1 MFFIYSFEDD
11 DVRHIVVL
19 LGVGGVGKTT
29 LAYRLMGLSIRP
41 TVTLRPGVYRL
52 YVANKEINLIDVP
65 GQYVVEVVQNFAKM
79 WTFYV
84 DKAVYMY
91 DVLHYDT
98 LRSLVEIH
106 SGLLDRGIKPFKKL
120 AVVGN
125 KMDLAREYGFQVEAD
140 EIAAA
145 VGANEIYYISALKDD
160 AKDLLKVVL

>member
-1 MFFIYSFEDD
+1 MVE
-11 DVRHIVVL
+11 VRLTMRHMVVL

-29 LAYRLMGLSIRP
+29 LAYKLMGLSIRP

-52 YVANKEINLIDVP
+52 YIANKEVNLIDVP
-65 GQYVVEVVQNFAKM
+65 GQYVVEVVHYFARM

-91 DVLHYDT
+91 DVLQYDT
-98 LRSLVEIH
+98 LKALVEIH
-106 SGLLDRGIKPFKKL
+106 SGLLDRGIKPFKRL

-125 KMDLAREYGFQVEAD
+125 KMDLARQYGFYVEAD

-145 VGANEIYYISALKDD
+145 VGAQEIHYLSALKDD
-160 AKDLLKVVL
+160 PKNLVRVIL

>member
-1 MFFIYSFEDD
+1 M
-11 DVRHIVVL
+11 RHIVAL

-52 YVANKEINLIDVP
+52 YIANIEVNLIDVP
-65 GQYVVEVVQNFAKM
+65 GQYVVEVVYSFARM

-84 DKAVYMY
+84 DKVVYMY

-98 LRSLVEIH
+98 LKALVEIH
-106 SGLLDRGIKPFKKL
+106 SGLLDRGIKPFKRL

-125 KMDLAREYGFQVEAD
+125 KMDLARQYGFYVEAD

-145 VGANEIYYISALKDD
+145 VGAQEIHYISALKDD
-160 AKDLLKVVL
+160 PKKLARVVL

>member
-1 MFFIYSFEDD
+1 MVE
-11 DVRHIVVL
+11 VRLTMRHIVVL

-52 YVANKEINLIDVP
+52 YIANREVNLIDVP
-65 GQYVVEVVQNFAKM
+65 GQYVVEVVHNFARM

-98 LRSLVEIH
+98 LKALVEIH
-106 SGLLDRGIKPFKKL
+106 SGLLDRGIKPFKRL

-125 KMDLAREYGFQVEAD
+125 KMDLARQYGFYVEAD

-145 VGANEIYYISALKDD
+145 VGAQEIHYISALKDNP
-160 AKDLLKVVL
+160 KELIRVIL

>member
-1 MFFIYSFEDD
+1 MAGERLAM
-11 DVRHIVVL
+11 RHIVVL

-52 YVANKEINLIDVP
+52 YIANREVNLIDVP
-65 GQYVVEVVQNFAKM
+65 GQYVVEVVHNFARM

-98 LRSLVEIH
+98 LKALVEIH
-106 SGLLDRGIKPFKKL
+106 SGLLERGIKPFKRL

-125 KMDLAREYGFQVEAD
+125 KMDLARQYGFYVEAD

-145 VGANEIYYISALKDD
+145 VGAQEIHYISALKDD
-160 AKDLLKVVL
+160 PKELVRVIL

>member
-1 MFFIYSFEDD
+1 MME
-11 DVRHIVVL
+11 VRLTMRHIVVL

-52 YVANKEINLIDVP
+52 YIANREVNLIDVP
-65 GQYVVEVVQNFAKM
+65 GQYVVEVVHNFARM

-84 DKAVYMY
+84 DKAIYMY

-98 LRSLVEIH
+98 LKALVEIH
-106 SGLLDRGIKPFKKL
+106 SGLLDRGIKPFKRL

-125 KMDLAREYGFQVEAD
+125 KMDLAHQYGFYVEAD

-145 VGANEIYYISALKDD
+145 VGAQEIHYISALKDNP
-160 AKDLLKVVL
+160 KDLMRVIL

>member
-1 MFFIYSFEDD
+1 MVE
-11 DVRHIVVL
+11 VRLTMRHIVVL

-52 YVANKEINLIDVP
+52 YIANREVNLIDVP
-65 GQYVVEVVQNFAKM
+65 GQYVVEVVHHFARM

-98 LRSLVEIH
+98 LKALVEIH
-106 SGLLDRGIKPFKKL
+106 SGLLDRGIKPFKRL

-125 KMDLAREYGFQVEAD
+125 KMDLAHQYGFYVEAD

-145 VGANEIYYISALKDD
+145 VGAQEIHYISALKDNP
-160 AKDLLKVVL
+160 KDLMRVIL

>member
-1 MFFIYSFEDD
+1 MVE
-11 DVRHIVVL
+11 VRLTMRHIVVL

-29 LAYRLMGLSIRP
+29 LAYRLMGLSTRP

-52 YVANKEINLIDVP
+52 YIANREVNLIDVP
-65 GQYVVEVVQNFAKM
+65 GQYVVEVVHNFARM

-98 LRSLVEIH
+98 LKALVEIH
-106 SGLLDRGIKPFKKL
+106 SGLLDRGIKPFKRL

-125 KMDLAREYGFQVEAD
+125 KMDLARQYGFHVEAD

-145 VGANEIYYISALKDD
+145 VGAQEIHYISALKDD
-160 AKDLLKVVL
+160 PKDLVRVIL

>member
-1 MFFIYSFEDD
+1 MAGERLAMRY
-11 DVRHIVVL
+11 IVVL

-52 YVANKEINLIDVP
+52 YLSSKEVNLIDVP
-65 GQYVVEVVQNFAKM
+65 GQYVVEVVQNFARM

-98 LRSLVEIH
+98 LKGARGDTQRASRAGGLSRLRGSRWWATRWISRGNTASMWRLMRSPPPWGPRRFTTSPRLETT
-106 SGLLDRGIKPFKKL
+106 LRT
-120 AVVGN
+120 
-125 KMDLAREYGFQVEAD
+125 
-140 EIAAA
+140 
-145 VGANEIYYISALKDD
+145 
-160 AKDLLKVVL
+160 

>member
-1 MFFIYSFEDD
+1 MAGERLAM
-11 DVRHIVVL
+11 RHIVVL

-29 LAYRLMGLSIRP
+29 LAYRLMGLSLKP
-41 TVTLRPGVYRL
+41 TVTLRPASIGFTCLTKRLTYRR
-52 YVANKEINLIDVP
+52 A
-65 GQYVVEVVQNFAKM
+65 GQYVVEVVQNFARM

-98 LRSLVEIH
+98 LKALVEIH
-106 SGLLDRGIKPFKKL
+106 SGLLERGIKPFKRL

-125 KMDLAREYGFQVEAD
+125 KMDLARQYGFQVEAD

-145 VGANEIYYISALKDD
+145 VGAQEIYYISALKDD
-160 AKDLLKVVL
+160 PKDLVRVIL

>member
-1 MFFIYSFEDD
+1 M
-11 DVRHIVVL
+11 RHIVVL

-41 TVTLRPGVYRL
+41 TVTLRPGIYRL
-52 YVANKEINLIDVP
+52 YLSNKEVNLIDVP
-65 GQYVVEVVQNFAKM
+65 GQHVVGVVQNFARM

-91 DVLHYDT
+91 DVLHYGT
-98 LRSLVEIH
+98 VRALVEIH
-106 SGLLDRGIKPFKKL
+106 SGLLDRGIKLFKRL

-125 KMDLAREYGFQVEAD
+125 KMDLAREYGFYVEAD

-145 VGANEIYYISALKDD
+145 VGAQEVHYISALRDD
-160 AKDLLKVVL
+160 PKDLVKVVL

>member
-1 MFFIYSFEDD
+1 MVE
-11 DVRHIVVL
+11 VRLTMRHIVVL

-52 YVANKEINLIDVP
+52 YIANREANLIDVP
-65 GQYVVEVVQNFAKM
+65 GQYVVEVVHNFARM

-98 LRSLVEIH
+98 LKALVEIH
-106 SGLLDRGIKPFKKL
+106 SGLLDRGIKPFKRL

-125 KMDLAREYGFQVEAD
+125 KMDLARQYGFYVEAD

-145 VGANEIYYISALKDD
+145 VGAQEIHYISALKDD
-160 AKDLLKVVL
+160 PKELVRAIL

>member
-1 MFFIYSFEDD
+1 M
-11 DVRHIVVL
+11 RHIVVL

-29 LAYRLMGLSIRP
+29 LAYRLLGLSIRP
-41 TVTLRPGVYRL
+41 TVTLRPGMYRF
-52 YVANKEINLIDVP
+52 YIADREVSLIDVP
-65 GQYVVEVVQNFAKM
+65 GQYVVEIVYNFAQM

-98 LRSLVEIH
+98 LKALVEIH
-106 SGLLDRGIKPFKKL
+106 SGLLERGIKPFKRL

-125 KMDLAREYGFQVEAD
+125 KMDLARQYGFYVEAD

-145 VGANEIYYISALKDD
+145 VGAQEVHYISALKDD
-160 AKDLLKVVL
+160 PEELVRVIL

>member
-1 MFFIYSFEDD
+1 M
-11 DVRHIVVL
+11 RHIVVL

-29 LAYRLMGLSIRP
+29 LAYRLIGLSIRP
-41 TVTLRPGVYRL
+41 TVTLRPGMYRF
-52 YVANKEINLIDVP
+52 YIADREVNLIDVP
-65 GQYVVEVVQNFAKM
+65 GQYVVEIVYNFAQM

-98 LRSLVEIH
+98 LKALAEIH
-106 SGLLDRGIKPFKKL
+106 SGLLERGIKPFKRL

-125 KMDLAREYGFQVEAD
+125 KMDLARQYGFYVEAD

-145 VGANEIYYISALKDD
+145 VGAQEVHYISALKDD
-160 AKDLLKVVL
+160 PEELVRVIL

>member
-1 MFFIYSFEDD
+1 MRY
-11 DVRHIVVL
+11 IVVL

-52 YVANKEINLIDVP
+52 YIANREVNLIDVP
-65 GQYVVEVVQNFAKM
+65 GQYVIEVVQNFAKM

-98 LRSLVEIH
+98 LKALVEIH
-106 SGLLDRGIKPFKKL
+106 SGLLDRGIKPFKRL

-125 KMDLAREYGFQVEAD
+125 KMDLAHEYGFYIEAD
-140 EIAAA
+140 EIAVA
-145 VGANEIYYISALKDD
+145 VGAQEVYYISALKDD
-160 AKDLLKVVL
+160 ARDLIKVVL

>member
-1 MFFIYSFEDD
+1 MVE
-11 DVRHIVVL
+11 VRLTMRHIVVL

-52 YVANKEINLIDVP
+52 YIANREVNLIDVP
-65 GQYVVEVVQNFAKM
+65 GQYVIEVVHNFARM

-98 LRSLVEIH
+98 LKALVEIH
-106 SGLLDRGIKPFKKL
+106 SGLLDRGIKPFKRL

-125 KMDLAREYGFQVEAD
+125 KMDLARQYGFYVEAD

-145 VGANEIYYISALKDD
+145 VGAQEIHYISALKDNP
-160 AKDLLKVVL
+160 KELIRVIL

>member
-1 MFFIYSFEDD
+1 MVE
-11 DVRHIVVL
+11 VRLAMRHMVVL

-52 YVANKEINLIDVP
+52 YIANREVNLIDVP
-65 GQYVVEVVQNFAKM
+65 GQYVVEVVHHFARM

-91 DVLHYDT
+91 DVLQYDT
-98 LRSLVEIH
+98 LQALAEIH
-106 SGLLDRGIKPFKKL
+106 SGLLDRGIKPFKRL

-125 KMDLAREYGFQVEAD
+125 KMDLARQYGFYVEAD

-145 VGANEIYYISALKDD
+145 VGAQEIHYISALKDD
-160 AKDLLKVVL
+160 PKNLVRVIL

>member
-1 MFFIYSFEDD
+1 MVE
-11 DVRHIVVL
+11 VKLTMRHIVVL

-52 YVANKEINLIDVP
+52 YIANREVNLIDVP
-65 GQYVVEVVQNFAKM
+65 GQYVVEVVHNFARM

-98 LRSLVEIH
+98 LKALVEIH
-106 SGLLDRGIKPFKKL
+106 SGLLDRGIKPFKRL

-125 KMDLAREYGFQVEAD
+125 KMDLARQYGFYVEAD

-145 VGANEIYYISALKDD
+145 VGAQEIHYISALKDNP
-160 AKDLLKVVL
+160 KELIRVIL

>member
-1 MFFIYSFEDD
+1 M
-11 DVRHIVVL
+11 RHIVVL

-29 LAYRLMGLSIRP
+29 LAYRLIGLSITP
-41 TVTLRPGVYRL
+41 TVTLRPGMYRF
-52 YVANKEINLIDVP
+52 YIADREVNLIDVP
-65 GQYVVEVVQNFAKM
+65 GQYVVEIVYNFARM

-98 LRSLVEIH
+98 LKALVEIH
-106 SGLLDRGIKPFKKL
+106 SGLLERGIKPFKRL

-125 KMDLAREYGFQVEAD
+125 KMDLARQYGFYVEAD

-145 VGANEIYYISALKDD
+145 VGAQEIHYISALKDD
-160 AKDLLKVVL
+160 PKELVRVIL